1 MKINVALFGLGRVG
15 IMHASDISSH
25 PKFNLKYV
33 FDKNQTLSVKA
44 SKKFKSENITNPSK
58 AFTDKNIDLIF
69 IASSTPTHIP
79 LIIRAAKSKK
89 AIFCE
94 KPIDLN
100 IDKVIKCRKKIKKY
114 KPRIQIGFNRRY
126 DPGHYSLKESL
137 LKGKI
142 GRLEKIIITS
152 RDPAPPSL
160 KYLKASGGIYRDM
173 TIHDFDLVRFY
184 LGKDKIKEVFASASN
199 FVNKKLKKIKEYEIS
214 TCVLKSNSGVIAVIN
229 NSRHCSF
236 GMDQRVEIFG
246 TKGMLISGNRRVDE
260 TESYLKSS
268 TGSKKSFL
276 NFFIERYESSYKL
289 QLNSLA
295 SFFLKKSKPRANF
308 DDGEKSLI
316 IANAAYKSLNSKKVV
331 KIK

>member
-1 MKINVALFGLGRVG
+1 MKINVALFGLGRIG
-15 IMHASDISSH
+15 IMHAADISSH

-33 FDKNQTLSVKA
+33 YDINKKISLKA
-44 SKKFKSENITNPSK
+44 SKRFKCQNLVNPTN
-58 AFTDKNIDLIF
+58 AFTDKDINLIF

-79 LIIRAAKSKK
+79 LILKAARFKK
-89 AIFCE
+89 TIFCE

-100 IDKVIKCRKKIKKY
+100 IKKVINCRKKIKKY
-114 KPRIQIGFNRRY
+114 KPRILIGFNRRY
-126 DPGHYSLKESL
+126 DPGHYSLKKSL

-142 GRLEKIIITS
+142 GKLEKIIITS
-152 RDPAPPSL
+152 RDPAPPSF

-184 LGKDKIKEVFASASN
+184 LGKDKIKEVFATASN
-199 FVNKKLKKIKEYEIS
+199 FVNKKLHKIKEYEIS

-246 TKGMLISGNRRVDE
+246 TRGMLISGNKRIDE
-260 TESYLKSS
+260 TESYLKSF
-268 TGSKKSFL
+268 TGLKKPFL
-276 NFFIERYESSYKL
+276 NFFIERYGPSYKF
-289 QLNSLA
+289 QLNNLA
-295 SFFLKKSKPRANF
+295 SFCIKKSKPRANF
-308 DDGEKSLI
+308 SDGEKSLI
-316 IANAAYKSLNSKKVV
+316 IANAAYKSLYNKKVI